1 MAFLVAKQF
10 SLTLV
15 LISLFLSS
23 SHARDSQHFSK
34 VGRAAEYSNKQVEKT
49 EEQTDIG
56 NYPSFYQQEDGG
68 KPHGLYG
75 APSPPTI
82 PARGSPPP
90 PSETTSSS
98 WRPENYNTVS
108 YVTPL
113 AEEDSSVDQETHSY
127 TTATSTRNNGYD
139 AVGEKY
145 KNSQLQG
152 NERYSNFNNVDEENR
167 FPTTVHQQE
176 PRYTTTKNRNNN
188 NNDDHVGATFVKPQG
203 MSDTRFLE
211 NGKYHYD
218 LNSHKYSQ
226 NHPYEVLKATNNR
239 NAQLPSSKNYKFLP
253 NAFTGYKSYEN
264 SANNYKSMDLNN
276 QNEEDQLFEQEDDS
290 DMP

>member
-23 SHARDSQHFSK
+23 SRARDSQYFSK
-34 VGRAAEYSNKQVEKT
+34 VSRAAEYSNQQVEKT

-56 NYPSFYQQEDGG
+56 NYPSFYQQEDGD
-68 KPHGLYG
+68 KPHGLYA

-82 PARGSPPP
+82 PAQGSPPP
-90 PSETTSSS
+90 PPPPPKHTHPKTTSSS
-98 WRPENYNTVS
+98 WRPKNYNTES

-113 AEEDSSVDQETHSY
+113 AEEDSSVDEETHSY
-127 TTATSTRNNGYD
+127 TTTRNNGYD

-145 KNSQLQG
+145 RNTQLQG
-152 NERYSNFNNVDEENR
+152 NEEYSNDEENSI
-167 FPTTVHQQE
+167 E
-176 PRYTTTKNRNNN
+176 PRHTTTKNRNN
-188 NNDDHVGATFVKPQG
+188 DDRSGAMFVNQQG
-203 MSDTRFLE
+203 MSDTRYYK
-211 NGKYHYD
+211 NGKFHYD
-218 LNSHKYSQ
+218 IKNHVYSH

-239 NAQLPSSKNYKFLP
+239 NAQLSSSNNHKFLP

-264 SANNYKSMDLNN
+264 SANNYNSMDLND